1 MKKIAIK
8 QKVNPSSNINNDIT
22 NQMSQSII
30 QKEIKNVRISIKKLW
45 NIIPL
50 FIKFLSLSSIL
61 LHILN
66 KFFKSI
72 SFYLSNIPLY
82 TIFHFQFW
90 RIITSFLI
98 TTNIFNVILVLI
110 CWTREGSSMETSLG
124 TLKYIAIFLQNNILI
139 QILYTIIISIISLV
153 IRNKNFLQYKIKYI
167 NEKENIYFI
176 RNCGLWPVSM
186 CELTLLCICNPNTK
200 VKFLFIPFQFSAKY
214 YPMIWLI
221 IFCSFNNFNND
232 IEVLCGILY
241 AFIYQNFLRFYLKI
255 SDSFIEKIEKKI
267 CSNCILEMIGF
278 VSVNHIKNKFGVE
291 NDIQKIE
298 NKTNNRKKI
307 KKIRDNIERNIRIA
321 SEYTNRNENSIISE
335 STPPSL
341 LDTSFGPNK
350 IFP

>member
-1 MKKIAIK
+1 
-8 QKVNPSSNINNDIT
+8 
-22 NQMSQSII
+22 
-30 QKEIKNVRISIKKLW
+30 
-45 NIIPL
+45 
-50 FIKFLSLSSIL
+50 
-61 LHILN
+61 
-66 KFFKSI
+66 
-72 SFYLSNIPLY
+72 
-82 TIFHFQFW
+82 
-90 RIITSFLI
+90 
-98 TTNIFNVILVLI
+98 
-110 CWTREGSSMETSLG
+110 
-124 TLKYIAIFLQNNILI
+124 
-139 QILYTIIISIISLV
+139 
-153 IRNKNFLQYKIKYI
+153 
-167 NEKENIYFI
+167 
-176 RNCGLWPVSM
+176 M

-291 NDIQKIE
+291 NNIQRIE